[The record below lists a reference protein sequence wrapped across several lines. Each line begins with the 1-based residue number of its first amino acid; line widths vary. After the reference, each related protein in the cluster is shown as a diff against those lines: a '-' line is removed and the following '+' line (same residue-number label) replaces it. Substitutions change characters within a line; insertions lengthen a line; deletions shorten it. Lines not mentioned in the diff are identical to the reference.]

1 MLSGANALRAGCYWE
16 DMDRTVKVY
25 LEKDQKRTEVLVERT
40 VKGGMRRYWFKEK
53 NVQNQEGRQPET
65 QEDSV
70 TEDDPIT
77 EEDCGMR
84 EVSLEERQT
93 EQLEGM
99 AEKVDSLK
107 KDNCELKKAVQ
118 EMEAKTSLQAQAI
131 METAE
136 RCTLI
141 ENAIMKIAQ
150 HVQQQEVFNG
160 SEKTSI
166 NSLEKQVRKHQD
178 NFQEVVMDLPEP

>member
-1 MLSGANALRAGCYWE
+1 MTSTRPTIITIEKSGLVRRWGMLSGANALRAGCYWE

-70 TEDDPIT
+70 TEEDPLT

-84 EVSLEERQT
+84 EVSLEER
-93 EQLEGM
+93 
-99 AEKVDSLK
+99 
-107 KDNCELKKAVQ
+107 
-118 EMEAKTSLQAQAI
+118 
-131 METAE
+131 
-136 RCTLI
+136 
-141 ENAIMKIAQ
+141 
-150 HVQQQEVFNG
+150 
-160 SEKTSI
+160 
-166 NSLEKQVRKHQD
+166 
-178 NFQEVVMDLPEP
+178 